1 MMFEGMPLGKYVATA
16 DVKINDPVKIRFR
29 KKIVNAKVH
38 KIGKGCID
46 AKANGLYYFCQNY
59 DYKTGIW
66 ETVAQ
71 TKAYNEK

>member
-1 MMFEGMPLGKYVATA
+1 MIYEGIPMGRYLTNAE
-16 DVKINDPVKIRFR
+16 VKINDPVRIRFR

-59 DYKTGIW
+59 DYKTEIW
-66 ETVAQ
+66 ENVTL